1 MQNINLYAYGRA
13 TVNNAWPT
21 MQNLIVNRLYYVNS
35 GSALIHN
42 ANREQTLVKGRIYII
57 PQCHNFKPLD
67 AFSFDHTFFDY
78 FSLRVLDP
86 NKIIEIDASV
96 FALDRFFDYINKLIE
111 QDPEQ
116 NNHKAI
122 EQILTGILSVI
133 DRQYTPLIHIT
144 NTTVMRAIDIIY
156 ESYANITTKA
166 LAQRLNINESHF
178 IRLFHS
184 TMGISPMKYIR
195 ACRVLNGKEL
205 IYGGASVAEAAE
217 KCGYSSQSSFYKA
230 VKMCLSQSP
239 SDFKKQKN
247 KLSYILR
254 NLETIGKQM
263 PLGLCGQQGSQEN
276 SPPWLP
282 KIFLL

>member
-13 TVNNAWPT
+13 TVNNAWPA
-21 MQNLIVNRLYYVNS
+21 MHGFIVNRLYYVNS

-42 ANREQTLVKGRIYII
+42 ANREHTLIKGKIYII
-57 PQCHNFKPLD
+57 PQCHNFKPVD

-78 FSLRVLDP
+78 YSLRALDP
-86 NKIIEIDASV
+86 NEIVEIDAFS
-96 FALDRFFDYINKLIE
+96 FALDRFFDYINTLIE

-122 EQILTGILSVI
+122 EQLLTGILSVI
-133 DRQYTPLIHIT
+133 DRQYTPLPYIT

-156 ESYANITTKA
+156 ENYADITTKV

-184 TMGISPMKYIR
+184 AMGISPMKYIR

-205 IYGGASVAEAAE
+205 LYSGVSVAEAAE
-217 KCGYSSQSSFYKA
+217 ICGYSSPSAFYKA
-230 VKMCLSQSP
+230 VKTCLYKSP
-239 SDFKKQKN
+239 SELKKTKFKKD
-247 KLSYILR
+247 
-254 NLETIGKQM
+254 
-263 PLGLCGQQGSQEN
+263 
-276 SPPWLP
+276 
-282 KIFLL
+282 

>member
-13 TVNNAWPT
+13 TVNNAWPARHGF
-21 MQNLIVNRLYYVNS
+21 IVNRLYYVNS

-42 ANREQTLVKGRIYII
+42 ANREQTLVKGKIYII
-57 PQCHNFKPLD
+57 PQCHNFKPVD

-86 NKIIEIDASV
+86 NKIVEIDASA
-96 FALDRFFDYINKLIE
+96 FALDRFFDYINELIE
-111 QDPEQ
+111 QDPAQ

-122 EQILTGILSVI
+122 QQLLCGILSVI
-133 DRQYTPLIHIT
+133 DRQYTPLPYIT

-205 IYGGASVAEAAE
+205 LYGGASVAEAAE
-217 KCGYSSQSSFYKA
+217 RCGYSSPSAFYKA
-230 VKMCLSQSP
+230 VKICLSQSP
-239 SDFKKQKN
+239 SDLKSKN
-247 KLSYILR
+247 K
-254 NLETIGKQM
+254 
-263 PLGLCGQQGSQEN
+263 
-276 SPPWLP
+276 
-282 KIFLL
+282 

>member
-13 TVNNAWPT
+13 TVNNAWPARHGF
-21 MQNLIVNRLYYVNS
+21 IVNRLYYVNS

-42 ANREQTLVKGRIYII
+42 ANREQTLVKGNIYII
-57 PQCHNFKPLD
+57 PQCHNFKPVD

-78 FSLRVLDP
+78 YSLRVLDP
-86 NKIIEIDASV
+86 NKIVEIDASA
-96 FALDRFFDYINKLIE
+96 FALDRFFDYINELIE

-116 NNHKAI
+116 NNHKAL

-133 DRQYTPLIHIT
+133 NRQYTPLPYIT

-178 IRLFHS
+178 IRLFNR

-205 IYGGASVAEAAE
+205 LYSGASVAEAAE
-217 KCGYSSQSSFYKA
+217 RCGYSSPSTFYKA
-230 VKMCLSQSP
+230 VKICLSQSP
-239 SDFKKQKN
+239 SDLKKQK
-247 KLSYILR
+247 K
-254 NLETIGKQM
+254 
-263 PLGLCGQQGSQEN
+263 
-276 SPPWLP
+276 
-282 KIFLL
+282 